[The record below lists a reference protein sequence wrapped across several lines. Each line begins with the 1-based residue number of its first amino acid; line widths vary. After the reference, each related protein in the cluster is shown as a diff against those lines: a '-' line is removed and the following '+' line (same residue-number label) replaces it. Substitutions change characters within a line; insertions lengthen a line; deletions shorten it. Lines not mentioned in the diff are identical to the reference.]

1 MKHISA
7 ITNTVID
14 DRKQFAWL
22 PVKLD
27 SNRIVWL
34 TYYYEIVTFMAISSA
49 KHSNMLN
56 YEKLSVDEY
65 IVRKLM
71 R

>member
-7 ITNTVID
+7 ITNTATNENK
-14 DRKQFAWL
+14 RFAWL

-27 SNRIVWL
+27 SDKILWL
-34 TYYYEIVTFMAISSA
+34 THYYEIVTFVGITEYYEL
-49 KHSNMLN
+49 LN

-65 IVRKLM
+65 IVRKLS

>member
-7 ITNTVID
+7 ITNKVTD
-14 DRKQFAWL
+14 DHKRFAWL

-49 KHSNMLN
+49 KYNNMLDC
-56 YEKLSVDEY
+56 EKLSVDEY